1 MASPP
6 TDGLTPDDALAH
18 PRHRS
23 LLRYTRIVRLLRW
36 LLPLCALALAV
47 FLLLWP
53 TFNLIELPDVI
64 PISGLEQ
71 PTAERSTMTNVRF
84 LGTDS
89 DGRPFT
95 IRARTA
101 WHGSDRDDMVFL
113 EGVSGS
119 ITVGEGEWTS
129 LEADSGYFEQ
139 KSQVLTLESSVQVI
153 SSSGYRLE
161 SERVLIDLERGM
173 AHSDAMVRGTG
184 PSGDL
189 AAEGFVVS
197 DHGGKFTFS
206 GDVEISL
213 QPGD

>member
-1 MASPP
+1 MAHPP
-6 TDGLTPDDALAH
+6 AHGLAPEDVLPH

-36 LLPLCALALAV
+36 LLPLCALALAA
-47 FLLLWP
+47 FLLMWP
-53 TFNLIELPDVI
+53 TFNIIELPDVI

-95 IRARTA
+95 INAERA
-101 WHGSDRDDMVFL
+101 WHDSERGETVFL

-129 LEADSGYFEQ
+129 LRADSGYFEQ
-139 KSQVLTLESSVQVI
+139 KSQVLTLESSVQVT
-153 SSSGYRLE
+153 SSSGYRLD
-161 SERVLIDLERGM
+161 SERVLIDLEKGM
-173 AHSDAMVRGTG
+173 ARSDAMVKGTG

-189 AAEGFVVS
+189 EAEGFEVS

-206 GDVEISL
+206 GDVEIL
-213 QPGD
+213 LNPED

>member
-1 MASPP
+1 MATPP
-6 TDGLTPDDALAH
+6 PDGLNLDGVLPH
-18 PRHRS
+18 PRYRS
-23 LLRYTRIVRLLRW
+23 LSRYTRIVRLLRW

-95 IRARTA
+95 IRALRA
-101 WHGSDRDDMVFL
+101 WHGSDRDNMVFL

-119 ITVGEGEWTS
+119 IAVGDAGWTS
-129 LEADSGYFEQ
+129 LVAESGYFEQ
-139 KSQVLTLESSVQVI
+139 TSQVLTLESSVQVV

-161 SERVLIDLERGM
+161 SERVLIDLEQGM
-173 AHSDAMVRGTG
+173 AHSDAMVKGVG

-189 AAEGFVVS
+189 EAEGFVVS

-213 QPGD
+213 QTSE

>member
-1 MASPP
+1 MATPPADGPEAESVPPPDRYRSP
-6 TDGLTPDDALAH
+6 
-18 PRHRS
+18 S
-23 LLRYTRIVRLLRW
+23 RYTSIVRLLRW

-53 TFNLIELPDVI
+53 TFNLIELPNVI

-89 DGRPFT
+89 EGRPFT
-95 IRARTA
+95 IRALRA
-101 WHGSDRDDMVFL
+101 WHDSERDGMVFL

-119 ITVGEGEWTS
+119 IVVGDDGWTS
-129 LEADSGYFEQ
+129 LVAESGHFEQ
-139 KSQVLTLESSVQVI
+139 TSQLLTLESSVRVV

-161 SERVLIDLERGM
+161 SERVLIDLEQGM
-173 AHSDAMVRGTG
+173 AHSDSMVKSTG
-184 PSGDL
+184 PSGELD
-189 AAEGFVVS
+189 AAGFVVS

-213 QPGD
+213 HSSE

>member
-1 MASPP
+1 MALPP
-6 TDGLTPDDALAH
+6 ADGLTSENAPLH

-36 LLPLCALALAV
+36 LLPLCALALAA

-53 TFNLIELPDVI
+53 TFNIIELPDVI

-95 IRARTA
+95 INAERA
-101 WHGSDRDDMVFL
+101 WHDSDRGETVFL

-119 ITVGEGEWTS
+119 IAVGEGEWTS
-129 LEADSGYFEQ
+129 LQANSGYFEQ
-139 KSQVLTLESSVQVI
+139 KSQALTLESSVQVT

-161 SERVLIDLERGM
+161 SERVLIDLEKGM
-173 AHSDAMVRGTG
+173 ARSDAMVRGTG

-189 AAEGFVVS
+189 EAEGFEVS

-206 GDVEISL
+206 GDVEIL
-213 QPGD
+213 LNPED

>member
-1 MASPP
+1 MAQPP
-6 TDGLTPDDALAH
+6 ADGLAPEDVLPH

-23 LLRYTRIVRLLRW
+23 QLRYTRIVRLLRW
-36 LLPLCALALAV
+36 LLPLCALALAA
-47 FLLLWP
+47 FLLMWP
-53 TFNLIELPDVI
+53 TFNIIELPDVI

-95 IRARTA
+95 INAEKA
-101 WHGSDRDDMVFL
+101 WHDSETGERVFL

-119 ITVGEGEWTS
+119 IAVGEGEWTS
-129 LEADSGYFEQ
+129 LQAESGYFEQ
-139 KSQVLTLESSVQVI
+139 KSQVLTLESSVRVS
-153 SSSGYRLE
+153 SSSGYRLD
-161 SERVLIDLERGM
+161 SERVLIDLEKGM
-173 AHSDAMVRGTG
+173 ARSDAMVKGTG

-189 AAEGFVVS
+189 EAEGFEVT

-206 GDVEISL
+206 GDVEIL
-213 QPGD
+213 LNPED

>member
-1 MASPP
+1 MAQPP
-6 TDGLTPDDALAH
+6 ADGLAPEDVLPH

-36 LLPLCALALAV
+36 FLPLCALALAA
-47 FLLLWP
+47 FLLMWP
-53 TFNLIELPDVI
+53 TFNIIELPDVI
-64 PISGLEQ
+64 PIRGLEQ

-95 IRARTA
+95 INAKRA
-101 WHGSDRDDMVFL
+101 WHDSERGEKVFL

-119 ITVGEGEWTS
+119 VTVGEGEWTS
-129 LEADSGYFEQ
+129 LRADSGYFEQ
-139 KSQVLTLESSVQVI
+139 KSQVLTLESSVQVT

-161 SERVLIDLERGM
+161 SERVLIDLEKGM
-173 AHSDAMVRGTG
+173 ARSDAMVKGTS

-189 AAEGFVVS
+189 EAEGFEVS

-206 GDVEISL
+206 GDVEIL
-213 QPGD
+213 LNPED

>member
-1 MASPP
+1 MAIPP
-6 TDGLTPDDALAH
+6 TDGLVPEH

-23 LLRYTRIVRLLRW
+23 QMRYTRIVRLLRW
-36 LLPLCALALAV
+36 LLPLCALALAA
-47 FLLLWP
+47 FLLMWP

-95 IRARTA
+95 VSARKA
-101 WHGSDRDDMVFL
+101 WHDSDKGETVFL

-119 ITVGEGEWTS
+119 ITVGDGEWTS
-129 LEADSGYFEQ
+129 VEADSGYFEQ
-139 KSQVLTLESSVQVI
+139 MNQVLTLESSVRVI
-153 SSSGYRLE
+153 TSSGYRLE
-161 SERVLIDLERGM
+161 SERVLIDLEQGM
-173 AHSDAMVRGTG
+173 AHSDALVKGVG

-189 AAEGFVVS
+189 EAEGFEVS
-197 DHGGKFTFS
+197 DHGGKFAFS
-206 GDVEISL
+206 GDVELSL
-213 QPGD
+213 HPGD

>member
-1 MASPP
+1 MAHPP
-6 TDGLTPDDALAH
+6 ADGLAPEDVLPH

-36 LLPLCALALAV
+36 LLPLCALALAA
-47 FLLLWP
+47 FLLMWP
-53 TFNLIELPDVI
+53 TFNIIELPDVI

-95 IRARTA
+95 INAERA
-101 WHGSDRDDMVFL
+101 WHDSERGEKVFL

-119 ITVGEGEWTS
+119 ITVGDGEWTS
-129 LEADSGYFEQ
+129 LRADGGYFEQ
-139 KSQVLTLESSVQVI
+139 KSQVLTLESSVQVS

-161 SERVLIDLERGM
+161 SERVLIDLEKGM
-173 AHSDAMVRGTG
+173 ARSDAMVKGTG

-189 AAEGFVVS
+189 EAEGFEVS

-206 GDVEISL
+206 GDVEIL
-213 QPGD
+213 LNPED